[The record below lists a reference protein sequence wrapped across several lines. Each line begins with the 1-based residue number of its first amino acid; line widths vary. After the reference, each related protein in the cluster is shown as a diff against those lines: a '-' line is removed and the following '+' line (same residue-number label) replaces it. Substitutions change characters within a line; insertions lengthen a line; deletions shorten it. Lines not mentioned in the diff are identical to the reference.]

1 MSPRRALRRP
11 PWTAARSPSRRRRSL
26 TRQFSP
32 SEAAISTSPDPILWL
47 GTDVCA
53 LGPYRADLVE
63 TYWRW
68 EQDPALLVGYGRQA
82 PESLEAR
89 TEGMAH
95 QLRGENIRFTIYDL
109 TSGHPVPAGVTTLL
123 PDHAVR
129 TAEYVIMLAP
139 EARLRGLGTEA
150 TRLTLDYAFHITNL
164 RMVWLKVLAPYTPA
178 IRAYQ
183 KAGFRPAGT
192 LREAGY
198 WLGQVCDELVMDAL
212 PRDFPGPSVIT
223 PLAPEQTVG
232 TRRDD

>member
-1 MSPRRALRRP
+1 M
-11 PWTAARSPSRRRRSL
+11 
-26 TRQFSP
+26 
-32 SEAAISTSPDPILWL
+32 
-47 GTDVCA
+47 GTDTCA

-95 QLRGENIRFTIYDL
+95 QLRGEKIRFTIYDL
-109 TSGHPVPAGVTTLL
+109 NSGEPVPAGVATLL

-129 TAEYVIMLAP
+129 TAEYIIMLAA
-139 EARLRGLGTEA
+139 EARGRGLGTQA

-164 RMVWLKVLAPYTPA
+164 RMVWLKVLAPNKA
-178 IRAYQ
+178 GIRAYE
-183 KAGFRPAGT
+183 KAGFRAAGT

-198 WLGQVCDELVMDAL
+198 WLGQTCDEVIMDAL
-212 PRDFPGPSVIT
+212 ASEFAGSSVVTPRLTG
-223 PLAPEQTVG
+223 
-232 TRRDD
+232 

>member
-1 MSPRRALRRP
+1 M
-11 PWTAARSPSRRRRSL
+11 
-26 TRQFSP
+26 
-32 SEAAISTSPDPILWL
+32 
-47 GTDVCA
+47 GTDTCA

-68 EQDPALLVGYGRQA
+68 EQDPALLVGYGRQS

-95 QLRGENIRFTIYDL
+95 QLRGGNLRFTVYDL
-109 TSGHPVPAGVTTLL
+109 STGEPVPVGVTTLL

-129 TAEYVIMLAP
+129 TAEYVVMLAP
-139 EARLRGLGTEA
+139 EARGHGLGTQA

-164 RMVWLKVLAPYTPA
+164 RMVWLKVLAPNRPA

-183 KAGFRPAGT
+183 NAGFRAAGT

-198 WLGQVCDELVMDAL
+198 WLGQICDEVVMDAL
-212 PRDFPGPSVIT
+212 PADFTGPSVIT
-223 PLAPEQTVG
+223 PLLPPGVE
-232 TRRDD
+232 